1 VYAEKHFQQLPKTMN
16 AFLKPF
22 ACHWTMLDNVR
33 VKKAG
38 DVRLKAPRSTFIYC
52 APCMLIQKTL
62 FIPC

>member
-1 VYAEKHFQQLPKTMN
+1 MN
-16 AFLKPF
+16 PFLKPF

-52 APCMLIQKTL
+52 APCKLI
-62 FIPC
+62 FFFF